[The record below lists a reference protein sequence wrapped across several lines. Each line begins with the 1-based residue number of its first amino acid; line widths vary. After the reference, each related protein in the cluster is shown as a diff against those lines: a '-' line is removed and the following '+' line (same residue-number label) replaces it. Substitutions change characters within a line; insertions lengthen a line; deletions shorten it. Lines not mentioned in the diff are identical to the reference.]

1 MTTPASSTADTTFAD
16 ATKVQQLTSHTYS
29 ANFPDDWCVGSV
41 PHGGFITGVFL
52 QVSTLH
58 FRSTLSAQNQPHP
71 IILHLEFLRR
81 TQTGPAIFTVQDTK
95 LGRQT
100 SILHITLSQD
110 DRVEVVGYITHS
122 NATTEDGVSS
132 PHTHV
137 LNPAPLPVSLPLLKT
152 NTDPNYHL
160 RELEFSSFRK
170 ATKKGHMYLPH
181 TEPSPSISDE
191 WIRLSTGEYWTN
203 ESLAFACDMYS
214 IPTEFPPSPNTSTST
229 PTSTP
234 TLKSTSPSPY
244 PSPSTPAPIAKYWF
258 PTLVLNIDFKKS
270 LPKEGIEWLFI
281 RVERKQIKNGRMDIE
296 LTVWDEKRELV
307 AISNHVALAVG
318 VERNIAAR
326 GSSKI

>member
-1 MTTPASSTADTTFAD
+1 MTTPASSTAGTTFAD

-29 ANFPDDWCVGSV
+29 ANFPDDWCIGTV

-58 FRSTLSAQNQPHP
+58 FRTTLSAQNQPNP

-81 TQTGPAIFTVQDTK
+81 TQVGPAIFTVQDTK
-95 LGRQT
+95 IGRQT
-100 SILHITLSQD
+100 SILHITLSQG

-122 NATTEDGVSS
+122 NTTTEEGASS

-137 LNPAPLPVSLPLLKT
+137 LKPAPLPVSLPLLKT

-160 RELEFSSFRK
+160 RELAFSNFRK
-170 ATKKGHMYLPH
+170 ATKKGYMYLPR
-181 TEPSPSISDE
+181 TEPSPNISDE

-203 ESLAFACDMYS
+203 ESLAFACDMFA
-214 IPTEFPPSPNTSTST
+214 IPTEIPNSLNTST
-229 PTSTP
+229 PTR
-234 TLKSTSPSPY
+234 TSPSPY
-244 PSPSTPAPIAKYWF
+244 PSPSSSTPAPAPAPVAKYWF

-270 LPKEGIEWLFI
+270 LPQEGIEWLFI

-296 LTVWDEKRELV
+296 LTAWDETGELV
-307 AISNHVALAVG
+307 AISNHVALVVG
-318 VERNIAAR
+318 LERNTAER

>member
-1 MTTPASSTADTTFAD
+1 MTIPASSTAGTTFAD
-16 ATKVQQLTSHTYS
+16 ASKVQQLTSHTYS
-29 ANFPDDWCVGSV
+29 ANFPDDWCIGSV

-58 FRSTLSAQNQPHP
+58 FRTTLSAQNQPDP

-81 TQTGPAIFTVQDTK
+81 TQAGPAVFTVQDTK

-122 NATTEDGVSS
+122 NTTTEEGVSS

-137 LNPAPLPVSLPLLKT
+137 LHPAPLPVSLPLLKT

-160 RELEFSSFRK
+160 QQMPFSDFRK
-170 ATKKGHMYLPH
+170 ASKKGHMYFPH
-181 TEPSPSISDE
+181 TEPSPNISDE

-203 ESLAFACDMYS
+203 ESLAYACDMFS
-214 IPTEFPPSPNTSTST
+214 IPTEFPPASTTPTSLPLPSSSSSSPST
-229 PTSTP
+229 PTSNPTTP
-234 TLKSTSPSPY
+234 T
-244 PSPSTPAPIAKYWF
+244 AKYWF

-270 LPKEGIEWLFI
+270 LPRAGIEWLFI
-281 RVERKQIKNGRMDIE
+281 RVERKQTKNGRMDIE
-296 LTVWDEKRELV
+296 LTVWDEEGDLV
-307 AISNHVALAVG
+307 AISNHVAMVVG
-318 VERNIAAR
+318 VERNVAAR
-326 GSSKI
+326 GSSKM